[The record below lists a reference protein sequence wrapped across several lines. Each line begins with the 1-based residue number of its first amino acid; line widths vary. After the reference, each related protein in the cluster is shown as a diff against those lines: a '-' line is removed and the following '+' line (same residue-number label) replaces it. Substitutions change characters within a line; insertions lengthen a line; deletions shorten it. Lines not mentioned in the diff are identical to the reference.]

1 MLAMLS
7 RYRYSIP
14 NKQANEV
21 TAMVEILKNPILCG
35 MVVSVSLP
43 IVLLVV
49 SEIDDLIFNKRL
61 ANKSKTN

>member
-7 RYRYSIP
+7 RYRYSVP
-14 NKQANEV
+14 NKQENEV

>member
-1 MLAMLS
+1 MLS
-7 RYRYSIP
+7 RYRYSVP
-14 NKQANEV
+14 NKQENEV

>member
-1 MLAMLS
+1 MLS
-7 RYRYSIP
+7 HYRYSVT
-14 NKQANEV
+14 NKANEV
-21 TAMVEILKNPILCG
+21 TAMIEILKNPVLCG
-35 MVVSVSLP
+35 MVVSVLLP

>member
-1 MLAMLS
+1 MLS
-7 RYRYSIP
+7 RYRYVVP

-21 TAMVEILKNPILCG
+21 TAMIEILKNPILCG

>member
-1 MLAMLS
+1 
-7 RYRYSIP
+7 
-14 NKQANEV
+14 
-21 TAMVEILKNPILCG
+21 MVEILKNPILCG

-49 SEIDDLIFNKRL
+49 SEIDDFIFNKRL

>member
-1 MLAMLS
+1 M
-7 RYRYSIP
+7 I
-14 NKQANEV
+14 
-21 TAMVEILKNPILCG
+21 EILKNPILCG